1 MIQQKVQHLFDE
13 PGCATNRAK
22 SGKERRKGC
31 AAQLTPGAAAGGCAF
46 DGAKIALQPIAD
58 AAHLVHGPLACEGNS
73 WDSRHSESSG
83 PTLYR
88 TGFTTDLTELDIIH
102 GGEKKLLAAIEDIAT
117 RHAPPAI
124 FVYAT
129 CVTSLIGDDIET
141 VCSVAADRF
150 GLPVVPVMAPGFAG
164 SKNFGNRLAG
174 ETLLT
179 HVIGTV
185 EPDDAGTTDVNIIGD
200 FNLAGEL
207 WQILPLFE
215 RLGIRLRASIS
226 GDGRYHAIAGAHRA
240 RVNMVVCSQALITLA
255 RKMEE
260 RWGIPYFE
268 GSFYGI
274 TDTSEAL
281 REMARLLV
289 QQGAADDLI
298 ARTEALI
305 AEQEARA
312 WQRLS
317 PYRDRLTGKRVLL
330 YTGGVKS
337 WSVVSALQEVGLTLV
352 RTSVRKSTEEDKDRV
367 RALMG
372 DDDAESAMVGQ
383 IPAREMD
390 RMFRAGEVDIL
401 LSGGRTQ
408 FTALKAGM
416 PWVDINQERHH
427 AFAGYDGMVELVH
440 RIDLALTNPIWP
452 QIRSTPP
459 WDLPALSV
467 DAVGA
472 PDDTAPL
479 TAIEAPKKA
488 CSVNPLKSSAPLGG
502 ALAFLGIDGSLPLFH
517 GAQGCTAFS
526 LVLLVRH
533 FREPIP
539 LQTTAL
545 NEVTTILGGADSL
558 EQAIDNI
565 RKRAD
570 PQLVGI
576 CTTALTETRGED
588 MDGDLKLLRQRRA
601 ADWPGLE
608 VVLAPTPDYAG
619 SLPEGWAAAVTA
631 LIDTLTE
638 PQTDSRIAE
647 QIAVLV
653 GSHLTP
659 GDVDELRDVIAA
671 FGLNPVMLPDL
682 AGSLDGHVPDA
693 YIGTSFGGTNLD
705 DIRTLGRSALT
716 LAVGEHM
723 RGPAEALTA
732 KTGVPHI
739 VLDRVTGL
747 DAVDTLIRTLSAVS
761 GRPALETLRRQRA
774 RLLDAMLDAHF
785 FFGGKRLAI
794 AAEPDLLLALS
805 RLVRDMGAS
814 IGVAVTTGKTPSAAR
829 VPAERVLVG
838 DLDDLERR
846 AAGCDLLLTHSH
858 GRQAARRLGIPH
870 IRIGFPVFDRLGA
883 ADRVSVGYRGTRALI
898 LELGNVLMAAE
909 TDHDATQEP
918 GHQAVGEPA

>member
-13 PGCATNRAK
+13 PGCATNRDK

-88 TGFTTDLTELDIIH
+88 TGFTTDLSELDIIQ
-102 GGEKKLLAAIEDIAT
+102 GGEKKLLAAIGEIAE

-129 CVTSLIGDDIET
+129 CVTALIGDDLDK
-141 VCSVAADRF
+141 VCEVAGQRY
-150 GLPVVPVMAPGFAG
+150 GLPVVPVMAPGFVG

-174 ETLLT
+174 ETLLQ
-179 HVIGTV
+179 HVIGSV
-185 EPDDAGTTDVNIIGD
+185 EPEDAGPTDINIIGD

-207 WQILPLFE
+207 WQITPLFD

-226 GDGRYHAIAGAHRA
+226 GDGRYNAIAGAHRA

-274 TDTSEAL
+274 SDTSEAL
-281 REMARLLV
+281 RTMARLLV
-289 QQGAADDLI
+289 QQGAPADLVD
-298 ARTEALI
+298 RTEALI
-305 AEQEARA
+305 AEEEGNA
-312 WQRLS
+312 WTALA
-317 PYRDRLTGKRVLL
+317 PYQTRLTGKRVLL

-352 RTSVRKSTEEDKDRV
+352 GTSVRKSTEEDKDRV

-372 DDDAESAMVGQ
+372 EDANMVGQ

-390 RMFRAGEVDIL
+390 RMFRAGEVDVL

-408 FTALKAGM
+408 FTALKAGL

-427 AFAGYDGMVELVH
+427 AFAGYEGMVELVR
-440 RIDLALTNPIWP
+440 RIDLALANPIWP
-452 QIRSTPP
+452 QVRGPAPGDDGFTALPVDERPETP
-459 WDLPALSV
+459 V
-467 DAVGA
+467 EIV
-472 PDDTAPL
+472 
-479 TAIEAPKKA
+479 KKA
-488 CSVNPLKSSAPLGG
+488 CAVNPLKSSAPLGG
-502 ALAFLGIDGSLPLFH
+502 ALAFLGVDGTLPLFH

-539 LQTTAL
+539 LQTTAM
-545 NEVTTILGGADSL
+545 NEVSTILGGAESV
-558 EQAIDNI
+558 EQAIENI
-565 RKRAD
+565 RSRAK
-570 PQLVGI
+570 PQLIGL

-588 MDGDLKLLRQRRA
+588 MDGDLTLMRRRRA
-601 ADWPGLE
+601 EDWAGTE

-631 LIDTLTE
+631 MIETLTD
-638 PQTDSRIAE
+638 PQPGPVIPD
-647 QIAVLV
+647 QVAVLA

-659 GDVDELRDVIAA
+659 GDVDALRETIEA
-671 FGLNPVMLPDL
+671 FGLTPVMLPDL

-693 YIGTSFGGTNLD
+693 YIPTSFGGTPVEA
-705 DIRTLGRSALT
+705 IRTLGRSALA

-723 RGPAEALTA
+723 RGPAEALAA
-732 KTGVPHI
+732 KADVPFT
-739 VLDRVTGL
+739 VLDSVTGL
-747 DAVDTLIRTLSAVS
+747 RAVDALTQRLSEAS
-761 GRPALETLRRQRA
+761 GRPVPAALRRQRA

-785 FFGGKRLAI
+785 FFGNKRVAI
-794 AAEPDLLLALS
+794 AAEPDALLALG
-805 RLVRDMGAS
+805 RLVTDMGAE
-814 IGVAVTTGKTPSAAR
+814 IGAAVTTSKTQAAAR
-829 VPAERVLVG
+829 VPADRVLVG
-838 DLDDLERR
+838 DLDDLEQ
-846 AAGCDLLLTHSH
+846 AAPGCDLLLTHSH
-858 GRQAARRLGIPH
+858 GRQAAGRLGIPH
-870 IRIGFPVFDRLGA
+870 IRIGFPIFDRLGA
-883 ADRVSVGYRGTRALI
+883 ADRVSVGYRGTRDLI
-898 LELGNVLMAAE
+898 VEIGNVLMAAE
-909 TDHDATQEP
+909 TEHHDHHAE
-918 GHQAVGEPA
+918 GA